1 MFDPQS
7 SHPLTW
13 HLFKMIRW
21 SFYSSSDWLARCRIP
36 TTYAT
41 LVKVDTWLENI
52 VTSHWLNHENMQKA
66 DYLNYMGAVSSR
78 KAVTRTSWWSIK
90 TNRLKW
96 IGNQLEHKRDLNM
109 NSVRKRFVSKV
120 TKTWKTRSLFPFI
133 YLGKIDHCFPFTMW
147 SIIILLFGF
156 VVLGWM
162 QKSSTL

>member
-13 HLFKMIRW
+13 HVFQMIRW
-21 SFYSSSDWLARCRIP
+21 SFYSSSDWLARCGIP
-36 TTYAT
+36 TAYAT

-78 KAVTRTSWWSIK
+78 KAMTPTSWWSIK
-90 TNRLKW
+90 TNRLRW

-109 NSVRKRFVSKV
+109 NSVRKRFVWKV
-120 TKTWKTRSLFPFI
+120 TKTWKIRPFSLLFI
-133 YLGKIDHCFPFTMW
+133 WEK
-147 SIIILLFGF
+147 SIIAFLSLYRG
-156 VVLGWM
+156 V
-162 QKSSTL
+162 